1 MADALPALDS
11 VARVNPPPS
20 VLVCSW
26 TDGGPDAAWVHVAG
40 ELDLATVPQLVR
52 TLRESQL
59 HARLVVL
66 DLRELDFMDSSGAHA
81 IVNASIRARRL
92 GGRLVLLR
100 APPNTDRMSTLAGSS
115 NDAEIGDRRSRPSR
129 AAGPRVRATA
139 AEDPLHHQHHR
150 RGARQRRD
158 APNEHKISERVAR
171 PSVPTV

>member
-1 MADALPALDS
+1 MADALLALDS

-100 APPNTDRMSTLAGSS
+100 APPNTDRMSTLTGSS
-115 NDAEIGDRRSRPSR
+115 NDAEIGDLDQVEPQVQEFVQPRPR
-129 AAGPRVRATA
+129 ILCIINTTA
-139 AEDPLHHQHHR
+139 AV
-150 RGARQRRD
+150 RD
-158 APNEHKISERVAR
+158 SAETCRTSTR
-171 PSVPTV
+171 SLSG

>member
-100 APPNTDRMSTLAGSS
+100 APPNTDRMSTLTGSS
-115 NDAEIGDRRSRPSR
+115 NDAEIGDLDQVEPPVQEFVQPRPR
-129 AAGPRVRATA
+129 ILCIINTTA
-139 AEDPLHHQHHR
+139 AV
-150 RGARQRRD
+150 RD
-158 APNEHKISERVAR
+158 SAETCRTSTR
-171 PSVPTV
+171 SLSG